1 MTLPAILF
9 SILISTFIGALFHLW
24 RGGNAGRLLLYLVL
38 SWLGFSTGQIL
49 GRVLGWTF
57 WSVGPIHMGMACLVC
72 FIFMGAGYWLSLV
85 KPDVPENNKPLHRP
99 AAKSVN
105 RRIR

>member
-24 RGGNAGRLLLYLVL
+24 RGGKAGRLLLYLIL
-38 SWLGFSTGQIL
+38 SWLGFATGQFL
-49 GRVLGWTF
+49 GKALGWIF

-72 FIFMGAGYWLSLV
+72 ILFLVAGYWLSLV
-85 KPDVPENNKPLHRP
+85 KPDLPTNIKAPNKPTV
-99 AAKSVN
+99 KTNN
-105 RRIR
+105 RRMR